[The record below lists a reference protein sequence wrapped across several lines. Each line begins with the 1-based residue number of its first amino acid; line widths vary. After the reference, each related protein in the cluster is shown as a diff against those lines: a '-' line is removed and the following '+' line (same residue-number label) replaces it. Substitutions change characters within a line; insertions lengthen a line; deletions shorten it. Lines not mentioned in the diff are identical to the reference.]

1 MMRWPGR
8 AMVLVAWA
16 FWSAP
21 AQSQSF
27 DCAKA
32 STRIEHAICNDQVI
46 GGLDTK
52 LAQTFK
58 GALAGSPEKR
68 KSLLAEQRQW
78 LAQRDKTC
86 VDVAPGTEAAML
98 ACLDT
103 IYRNRISQLQS
114 MPARLATDA
123 ATASCRKIA
132 ERYRRI
138 ADAHQGEPPLEV
150 IAATPGTGVTTQ
162 VGSLGTVADAKQL
175 ADWAAHQTP
184 PFEVPPTFA
193 GQVDGMGS
201 WDVERLA
208 NTNYYSLSQTQGTAH
223 CVTSI
228 FFRVI
233 AGHAQL
239 TDSPPGF
246 SDEDGGA
253 CMVGRSY
260 GQVDSTPVLFEQD
273 YTYTPQMTAS
283 IKVASWEAGDFAGSC
298 TVDFLYEPAFS
309 RKTLNN
315 WEQSCQDT
323 KRCDGLREVAF
334 QLAALAQ
341 NDSGH
346 ARAVLEQRL
355 SPQQRAS
362 YEAAR
367 KGAPVVLA
375 DEQGTADDD
384 EALTQLP
391 VVYQDGLYLATLGHF
406 TIGWREFADWS
417 VRFDMLQDGKLAREG
432 SFAVGM
438 TKGKLSSATAN

>member
-1 MMRWPGR
+1 MRWPGTVV
-8 AMVLVAWA
+8 VLAAWA
-16 FWSAP
+16 FWCTP
-21 AQSQSF
+21 AQAQSF

-32 STRIEHAICNDQVI
+32 TTRVEQAICTHHVI
-46 GGLDTK
+46 GELDTQ
-52 LAQTFK
+52 LARTFK
-58 GALAGSPEKR
+58 AALAGSPEKR
-68 KSLLAEQRQW
+68 KALLVEQRQW
-78 LAQRDKTC
+78 LVQRDKTC
-86 VDVAPGTEAAML
+86 VGVAPGTEAAML

-114 MPARLATDA
+114 MPARLATSA

-138 ADAHQGEPPLEV
+138 ADARQGEPPLQV

-162 VGSLGTVADAKQL
+162 VGSLGTVADAKEL

-193 GQVDGMGS
+193 EKVDGMGS

-208 NTNYYSLSQTQGTAH
+208 NTNYYSLSQTQGTMH
-223 CVTSI
+223 CISSV

-239 TDSPPGF
+239 TDPPPGF

-260 GQVDSTPVLFEQD
+260 GQVDSTPVLFEED

-283 IKVASWEAGDFAGSC
+283 IKVASWEAGTFAGSC
-298 TVDFLYEPAFS
+298 TVDFSYEAAFS
-309 RKTLNN
+309 QKTFND
-315 WEQSCQDT
+315 WGQSCQDT

-341 NDSGH
+341 NDSAH
-346 ARAVLEQRL
+346 ARTVLEQRL

-367 KGAPVVLA
+367 KGPPLVLD
-375 DEQGTADDD
+375 DEQGAADED

-417 VRFDMLQDGKLAREG
+417 VRFDTLQDGKLVREG
-432 SFAVGM
+432 SFAIGM
-438 TKGKLSSATAN
+438 SKGKLESATAN